1 VIALPAIDLRDG
13 ECVQLV
19 GGDYA
24 VERVRLAD
32 PVAVAR
38 GWRDAGFRRLHVVDL
53 DAATGRGSNADVVRA
68 LLAEPGLS
76 LQVGG
81 GVREAVQVDA
91 LVAAGAARV
100 VIGTRAV
107 RDPAWLAGVAAHYP
121 ERIVVAADVRG
132 RRITTHGWQDNG
144 GPDVGTFVD
153 GLARLPLGGV
163 LVTAVDREGAMRGTD
178 LRLMRELAARAPGGL
193 LASGGITTIDELRE
207 LAAAGVAAAVL
218 GMALY
223 TGVLP
228 AATLAEE
235 FGT

>member
-1 VIALPAIDLRDG
+1 MIVLPAIDLRG
-13 ECVQLV
+13 GACVQLV

-24 VERVRLAD
+24 TERVRLAD

-53 DAATGRGSNADVVRA
+53 DAATGRGSNTDVVRA
-68 LLAEPGLS
+68 LLAEPGLA

-81 GVREAVQVDA
+81 GVREALHVDA
-91 LVAAGAARV
+91 LVVAGAARV
-100 VIGTRAV
+100 VVGTRAV
-107 RDPAWLAGVAAHYP
+107 RDPAWLAGVASQYP

-132 RRITTHGWQDNG
+132 RRVTTHGWQRDD
-144 GPDVGTFVD
+144 GPDVDAFVD

-163 LVTAVDREGAMRGTD
+163 LVTAVDREGALAGTD
-178 LRLMRELAARAPGGL
+178 LELMRGLAPRAPGGL
-193 LASGGITTIDELRE
+193 IASGGITTIDELRE

-223 TGVLP
+223 TGALP
-228 AATLAEE
+228 AASLVEE
-235 FGT
+235 FA